1 MVTEPMTFP
10 EQSSS
15 DTPTGETHRRRRW
28 AWLVGL
34 SAIALLIVGGVAAV
48 MTTDDDDAV
57 SSDDVAAAIAL
68 VTAHNEAQ
76 NVADGETMRATLTDD
91 ASWGDGSGAMTLE
104 EYIKVVE
111 GYGPIEQTF
120 TGEPT
125 VVRDPAGSGDLQ
137 VSVPM
142 NFDSSQGNTGQGRVW
157 SGTMIYTLRK
167 VDGEWKIAQIDRLP
181 AG

>member
-1 MVTEPMTFP
+1 MVTEPMTVA
-10 EQSSS
+10 EHGSSAAPTEE
-15 DTPTGETHRRRRW
+15 TPRRRRW

-34 SAIALLIVGGVAAV
+34 SAIAVLVVGGVAAV
-48 MTTDDDDAV
+48 MTADDDDAV

-91 ASWGDGSGAMTLE
+91 AMWLDDGTVSGTIDD
-104 EYIKVVE
+104 YIGVVM

-125 VVRDPAGSGDLQ
+125 VVRDPSGSGDLQ

-142 NFDSSQGNTGQGRVW
+142 SWSHPSNPGN
-157 SGTMIYTLRK
+157 GTMIYTLRK
-167 VDGEWKIAQIDRLP
+167 VDGEWKIAAFDRQS
-181 AG
+181 AE

>member
-1 MVTEPMTFP
+1 MVTEPMTLA
-10 EQSSS
+10 EHGSS
-15 DTPTGETHRRRRW
+15 DAPPQGTHRRWRR

-34 SAIALLIVGGVAAV
+34 SAVVLLVVGGVAVV
-48 MTTDDDDAV
+48 MTADDDDDAV
-57 SSDDVAAAIAL
+57 SSDDVAAAIAV

-76 NVADGETMRATLTDD
+76 NVADGEMMRATLTDD
-91 ASWGDGSGAMTLE
+91 ATWLDSGQGATATMTVE

-125 VVRDPAGSGDLQ
+125 VVRDPTGSGDLL

-142 NFDSSQGNTGQGRVW
+142 NFDSSQGNSW
-157 SGTMIYTLRK
+157 NGTMVYTLRK
-167 VDGEWKIAQIDRLP
+167 VDGEWMIAALDRQS
-181 AG
+181 AE

>member
-1 MVTEPMTFP
+1 MVTEPMTLA
-10 EQSSS
+10 EHGSS
-15 DTPTGETHRRRRW
+15 DAPPEGTHRRWRR

-34 SAIALLIVGGVAAV
+34 SAVVLLVVGGVAVV
-48 MTTDDDDAV
+48 MTADDDDAV
-57 SSDDVAAAIAL
+57 SSDDVAAAIAV

-76 NVADGETMRATLTDD
+76 NVADGEMMRATLTDD
-91 ASWGDGSGAMTLE
+91 ATWIDSGQGAAATMTVE

-125 VVRDPAGSGDLQ
+125 VVRDPTGSGDLQ

-142 NFDSSQGNTGQGRVW
+142 SW
-157 SGTMIYTLRK
+157 SHPSNSWNGTMVYTLRK
-167 VDGEWKIAQIDRLP
+167 VDGEWMIAALDRQS
-181 AG
+181 AE

>member
-1 MVTEPMTFP
+1 MVTEPMTLA
-10 EQSSS
+10 EHGSS
-15 DTPTGETHRRRRW
+15 DTPPEGTYRRWRW

-34 SAIALLIVGGVAAV
+34 SAIALLVVGGVAVV
-48 MTTDDDDAV
+48 MTADDDDAV
-57 SSDDVAAAIAL
+57 SSDDVAAAIAV

-76 NVADGETMRATLTDD
+76 NVADGEMMRATLTDHATWLD
-91 ASWGDGSGAMTLE
+91 SGQGATATMTVE

-125 VVRDPAGSGDLQ
+125 VVRDPTGSGDLL

-142 NFDSSQGNTGQGRVW
+142 NFDTSQGNSW
-157 SGTMIYTLRK
+157 NGTMVYTLRK
-167 VDGEWKIAQIDRLP
+167 VDGEWMIAALDRQS
-181 AG
+181 AE